1 MDKDN
6 IAVGFILGVIAII
19 TVLSIASAPYLVNQ
33 MHSIHAKTQQ
43 QYDYVEQQR
52 DSGDNAHR
60 LTEHQRMVLRQIL
73 NE

>member
-19 TVLSIASAPYLVNQ
+19 TVLSIASAPHLVNQ
-33 MHSIHAKTQQ
+33 MHSIHAKAQQ
-43 QYDYVEQQR
+43 QYDDAEQQR
-52 DSGDNAHR
+52 DNGDDAHQ